1 LLCTILLVST
11 LSQLLFNNDLEII
24 PGSVAQRVILQKGA
38 PTKQDC
44 MINRTGDAVVITIII
59 IIITVV
65 WVSLNTSQTS
75 TLASSSD

>member
-1 LLCTILLVST
+1 MLCTILLVST

-59 IIITVV
+59 IITVV